1 MTSHPEVISR
11 TPQGVPVTVTPSV
24 FSYVLRHGD
33 DNLVLAQ
40 RLGQWISKAPELES
54 DIALANIAVDHIG
67 QARALLTLAGER
79 EGAGRDEDD
88 LAMRRTEREF
98 TNLLLVEQPNGDFG
112 RTIVRQFF
120 FDAYQVL
127 LWEALTGSTD
137 DDLAAIAA
145 KAVKEATYHLRH
157 TSTWVVRLGDGT
169 EESHRRMQDAVDR
182 LWRFTGEMFLPD
194 ALDEAMA
201 DLGIG
206 PDLHALRPDWDKT
219 ISTVLDEATLVA
231 PDDPYQRAGGRAGF
245 HTDQL
250 GHMLGDLQWMQ
261 RTYPG
266 MEW

>member
-1 MTSHPEVISR
+1 MTTRPQIVAQA
-11 TPQGVPVTVTPSV
+11 PQGAPSSVTPSV

-79 EGAGRDEDD
+79 EGSGRTEDNF
-88 LAMRRTEREF
+88 AMRRTERVF

-112 RTIVRQFF
+112 RTMVRQLF

-127 LWEALTGSTD
+127 LWEALTGSAD
-137 DDLAAIAA
+137 ADLAAIAG
-145 KAVKEATYHLRH
+145 KGIKEATYHLRH
-157 TSTWVVRLGDGT
+157 TRTWVVRLGDGT
-169 EESHRRMQDAVDR
+169 EESHRRMQDAVDG

-194 ALDEAMA
+194 AVDEAMV
-201 DLGIG
+201 DLGVG
-206 PDLHALRPDWDKT
+206 PDLTALRPAWDDT
-219 ISTVLDEATLVA
+219 ITAVLDEATLVV
-231 PDDPYQRAGGRAGF
+231 PDDPYQRAGGRSGF
-245 HTDQL
+245 HTDHL

-266 MEW
+266 MDW